1 MNGTKETDSHGDI
14 GCLEAIEMFYSYFD
28 GEISDPKLI
37 ADFEHH
43 LGHCRSCFSRA
54 EVEKL
59 VTERIRKT
67 ANSQAPQELRNRI
80 RQLMDDY

>member
-1 MNGTKETDSHGDI
+1 MKSTKETDKHGDI
-14 GCLEAIEMFYSYFD
+14 GCLDAIEVFYSYFD

-43 LGHCRSCFSRA
+43 LEHCRSCFSRA

-59 VTERIRKT
+59 VTERLRKS
-67 ANSQAPQELRNRI
+67 ANRQAPKELRSRI
-80 RQLMDDY
+80 RQLMDEY

>member
-1 MNGTKETDSHGDI
+1 MKSTKKTDEHGDI
-14 GCLEAIEMFYSYFD
+14 GCLEAIEVFYSYFD

-59 VTERIRKT
+59 VTERMRKS
-67 ANSQAPQELRNRI
+67 ANNQAPQELRSRI
-80 RQLMDDY
+80 RRFMDKY